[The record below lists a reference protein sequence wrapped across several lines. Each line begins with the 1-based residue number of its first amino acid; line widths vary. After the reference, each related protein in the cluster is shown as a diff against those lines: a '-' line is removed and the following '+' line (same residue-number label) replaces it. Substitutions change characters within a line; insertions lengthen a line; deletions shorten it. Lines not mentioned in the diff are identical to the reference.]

1 MPDFFIPFSPERSNA
16 DCRNKEVYLAA
27 SAGQNY
33 LYILFPRAFRTA
45 LPTPGWRVYSR
56 SVRKLFFHLVAL
68 GVLAWPASAQQA
80 DATGENSRA
89 FPVGT
94 IVPKVAA
101 LAKPEQSYA
110 LYLPSQYSLGKLWP
124 IVYAFDPGARGK
136 MPVELMKDAAE
147 RYGYIVV
154 GSNNSRNG
162 SWKIE
167 AEAAQA
173 MLLDTQERLAI
184 DVHRAYFAGFSGGA
198 RVAARL
204 AQLCKCAAGVLLNGA
219 GFQPEDAGSPDRT
232 VAVFAAAGTY
242 DFNYAE
248 IVRTDDDLEKS
259 GYPHFLRR
267 FDGPHQWATANA
279 MEEALAWFRLQAMK
293 SGSEAR
299 DDSFI
304 AAQAAQETERAR
316 TLDQSGD
323 LYSAWKEYLQAAEML
338 DGLTDNAA
346 LRDRAGVLEKDKAIR
361 EGAKRE
367 KQGFEEQEQLTREI
381 DAGLSTLQENR
392 ETRGDIRAQLQ
403 RQIVALRGSTE
414 HEKREDRLL
423 VLKRA
428 LAGILGAAMDMGI
441 ARLDQKDVHGAR
453 DYFELACD
461 ANPDSVWVLSNIAVV
476 RAMDGDKK
484 GMLEALRHA
493 RAKTQDSAK
502 FSAWLNEEAAFAKL
516 RGTPEFDALLE
527 AAPQH

>member
-1 MPDFFIPFSPERSNA
+1 LRFLKLLLVSFSA
-16 DCRNKEVYLAA
+16 LA
-27 SAGQNY
+27 SP
-33 LYILFPRAFRTA
+33 L
-45 LPTPGWRVYSR
+45 
-56 SVRKLFFHLVAL
+56 
-68 GVLAWPASAQQA
+68 SAQQ
-80 DATGENSRA
+80 NSA
-89 FPVGT
+89 PPNPPAILQAGT
-94 IVPKVAA
+94 ILPSVTAIRH
-101 LAKPEQSYA
+101 PEQSYA
-110 LYLPSQYSLGKLWP
+110 LYLPSRYNSGKRWP
-124 IVYAFDPGARGK
+124 IVYAFDPGASGDR
-136 MPVELMKDAAE
+136 PLESMKDAAE

-162 SWKIE
+162 PWKISV
-167 AEAAQA
+167 EAAQA
-173 MLLDTQERLAI
+173 MLQDTHQRLAL
-184 DVHRAYFAGFSGGA
+184 DDRRMYFAGFSGGA
-198 RVAARL
+198 RVAAQL
-204 AQLCKCAAGVLLNGA
+204 AKNCKCVAGVLLSGA
-219 GFQPEDAGSPDRT
+219 GFQPMAQASSEERF
-232 VAVFAAAGTY
+232 AVFATTGTY

-502 FSAWLNEEAAFAKL
+502 FLAWLKEEAAFARF
-516 RGTPEFDALLE
+516 RGTPEFGALLLE
-527 AAPQH
+527 PAPQH